1 VSLGRRFTSVI
12 GFSRRLSRWWALDH
26 KKELFYFDAS
36 RSWNADETRLVIKTE
51 KDAVE
56 RNSAGLGRALRIPMF
71 RNLLIA
77 DLVSDI
83 GTFMQNVGAAWLMV
97 TLHAGPGYVALIQ
110 TAASL
115 PYFLLALP
123 AGSAGD
129 IFDRRR
135 LILWTEVWMMGV
147 ALILAILTMG
157 GLTTP
162 WLLLALTFALSAG
175 DAFETPSWR
184 AILPE
189 LVSKEDL
196 AAASALNGIE
206 FNLARAVGPA
216 LAGMVIAVAGVS
228 TAFVVNVVSFCG
240 VIFVVARW
248 KRPIRKQ
255 TAPAETLA
263 GATVAAV
270 RYVGNSPAILTVLFR
285 TGVILFFSSSLF
297 ALLPSVARGVDER
310 AIGYGLL
317 LGCFGAGAIGGAF
330 LMQTLRARCSTEMI
344 VSAGVVIL
352 GTAIV
357 TITRLHRLSTLALVI
372 FVGGA
377 AWILFISLINGL
389 VQNLAPDWVRARV
402 LAIFT
407 LVYMGSFALGSAV
420 WGGVAQHRSV
430 RLALI
435 YSGFGTIGSAA
446 LALFIKLPDSTA
458 DLSPWNHWRMPV
470 IVNEVSDE
478 LLAGPV
484 LVTIEYSVV
493 AELEAKFVKAMRQ
506 YARVRRRDGAYQ
518 WGIYRDIEAANRF
531 VEIFL
536 VDSWAEH
543 LRQHERQTKADRDL
557 EQRVYSFVVDEP
569 KVRHLLYADS
579 PKL

>member
-1 VSLGRRFTSVI
+1 
-12 GFSRRLSRWWALDH
+12 
-26 KKELFYFDAS
+26 
-36 RSWNADETRLVIKTE
+36 
-51 KDAVE
+51 
-56 RNSAGLGRALRIPMF
+56 MF

-77 DLVSDI
+77 DFVSDI
-83 GTFMQNVGAAWLMV
+83 GTFMQNVGAGWLMV

-135 LILWTEVWMMGV
+135 LILWTEGWMMGV

-157 GLTTP
+157 GLTSP

-189 LVSKEDL
+189 LVSKDDL

-240 VIFVVARW
+240 VILVVARW
-248 KRPIRKQ
+248 KRPLRKP
-255 TAPAETLA
+255 TAPAETLT

-270 RYVGNSPAILTVLFR
+270 RYVRNSPAILTVLFR

-297 ALLPSVARGVDER
+297 ALLPSVARSVDER

-317 LGCFGAGAIGGAF
+317 LGCFGAGAIGGAL
-330 LMQTLRARCSTEMI
+330 LMQTLRARFSTEMI

-357 TITRLHRLSTLALVI
+357 TTTRLHRLSALALVI
-372 FVGGA
+372 FAGGA
-377 AWILFISLINGL
+377 AWVLFISLINA
-389 VQNLAPDWVRARV
+389 VMQNLAPDWVRARV

-407 LVYMGSFALGSAV
+407 LVYMGSFALGSAT
-420 WGGVAQHRSV
+420 WGGVAQHQSV
-430 RLALI
+430 QLALV
-435 YSGFGTIGSAA
+435 YSGLGTIGTAT
-446 LALFIKLPDSTA
+446 LALWARLPDSTA

-470 IVNEVSDE
+470 IVKEVSDE
-478 LLAGPV
+478 LLGGPV

-493 AELEAKFVKAMRQ
+493 AELEAKFMKAMRQ

-543 LRQHERQTKADRDL
+543 LRQHERQTKADREL

-579 PKL
+579 TKL